1 MKVKNPSYNGH
12 YPDFPGNPNR
22 DKCPDPTAKKA
33 ERAMTA
39 EEKEVDTLVRMIRQI
54 AGWAGFEIINR
65 IEFRCKKSG
74 RCYR

>member
-1 MKVKNPSYNGH
+1 MNPY
-12 YPDFPGNPNR
+12 PNR
-22 DKCPDPTAKKA
+22 DKYPDPTARKV
-33 ERAMTA
+33 ERELTA
-39 EEKEVDTLVRMIRQI
+39 EEKEVDTLVRMLRQI